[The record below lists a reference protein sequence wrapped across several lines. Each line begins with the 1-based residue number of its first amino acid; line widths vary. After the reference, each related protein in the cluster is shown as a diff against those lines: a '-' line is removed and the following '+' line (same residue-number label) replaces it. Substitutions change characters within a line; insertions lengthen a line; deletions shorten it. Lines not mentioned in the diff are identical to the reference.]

1 MAKDILFKTAAFGGF
16 KKTDVME
23 FVENLLNEKGELE
36 KELAANAAQT
46 IQLNTRISQMQAEI
60 DDAAKL
66 RNELVELKAKLD
78 ACESSI
84 DDKDDLITEL
94 TQRVNNSAL
103 SSETQAEFDALRI
116 ENIKLK
122 DELEKKRDL
131 ERQVGAAM
139 LDARVRSEALV
150 EDAKVKADA
159 VTKSV
164 YAAIGETA
172 VKIDDLS
179 AGISDIAR
187 SFTKSVEEVELRI
200 KVLTGNMSKTAQALI
215 ADTVAE
221 ETNVDFIP
229 SVSEYDF
236 SKPLSDFGNS
246 VSEDENE

>member
-1 MAKDILFKTAAFGGF
+1 MAKDVLFKTAAFGGF
-16 KKTDVME
+16 KKADVME
-23 FVENLLNEKGELE
+23 FVESLLNEKGELE
-36 KELAANAAQT
+36 KQLAANAAQT
-46 IQLNTRISQMQAEI
+46 IQLNSKVSQLQAEV

-66 RNELVELKAKLD
+66 RNELIELKAKLD
-78 ACESSI
+78 AGENSI
-84 DDKDDLITEL
+84 ADKDELITEL

-103 SSETQAEFDALRI
+103 SSEAQAELDALRI

-221 ETNVDFIP
+221 EKNVDFIP

-236 SKPLSDFGNS
+236 SNPISDSGKC
-246 VSEDENE
+246 VSEDEDE